1 VVAQNGGGHLMRPG
15 TSGSGAHGGSVHGGA
30 RGGVHGRDVY
40 VTGAGTAL
48 PGEPVDNRRLGA
60 RLGIKAEWVE
70 AFIGTR
76 TRHFAVDLDTGEV
89 RHRLADLCEAAAR
102 QALGSAWL
110 GPDEVDAVVLATA
123 TPDTLMPTT
132 AAVVAG
138 RLGIDGVPVLQIQS
152 GCSGAV
158 QALDVARALLA
169 QLPARPGRGAA
180 ALVIG
185 GDVCTKHLDLRRD
198 FRGLPPSALVNY
210 VLFGD
215 GAGAVVLADEAD
227 GPTPARLLAAAHR
240 TTAADL
246 APGQVVEW
254 FGPADRDDTG
264 PGVAEDYKA
273 IEERVPRMACAEA
286 ARLLKELDWAGAEVD
301 FLLPPQLGGR
311 MTTAITE
318 RMRNEAG
325 LTGATEI
332 SRVAHTGNNGNALPF
347 IQLAGLLPLLEAGD
361 RALGV
366 AIESSKWIAASFAL
380 EGAGDRER
388 GGNGKERAEGW
399 SL

>member
-1 VVAQNGGGHLMRPG
+1 VVEKDGGGHLMRPG
-15 TSGSGAHGGSVHGGA
+15 TSGTSSG
-30 RGGVHGRDVY
+30 VY

-48 PGEPVDNRRLGA
+48 PGPPVDNQRLGD
-60 RLGIKAEWVE
+60 RLGIRPEWVE

-76 TRHFAVDLDTGEV
+76 TRHFAVDLDTGQV

-102 QALGSAWL
+102 QALGGAWL

-132 AAVVAG
+132 AAVVAD

-152 GCSGAV
+152 GCSGAI
-158 QALDVARALLA
+158 QALDVAQALLA
-169 QLPARPGRGAA
+169 QAPRRPGRAA
-180 ALVIG
+180 TALVVG

-198 FRGLPPSALVNY
+198 FRGLAPSALVNY

-215 GAGAVVLADEAD
+215 GAGAVVLSGEPA
-227 GPTPARLLAAAHR
+227 GPTPARLVDAAHR
-240 TTAADL
+240 VTGAGL

-254 FGPADRDDTG
+254 FGPADRDSAG

-273 IEERVPRMACAEA
+273 IEERVPRMACEEA
-286 ARLLKELDWAGAEVD
+286 TRLLKDLGWAGEDVD

-311 MTTAITE
+311 MTAAVTE
-318 RMRNEAG
+318 RMRREAG
-325 LTGATEI
+325 LTSATEV
-332 SRVAHTGNNGNALPF
+332 SRVTHTGNNGNALPF
-347 IQLAGLLPLLEAGD
+347 IQLAGLLPLMEAGD

-366 AIESSKWIAASFAL
+366 AIESSKWITASFAL

-388 GGNGKERAEGW
+388 GGNGKESAQGW
-399 SL
+399 AL